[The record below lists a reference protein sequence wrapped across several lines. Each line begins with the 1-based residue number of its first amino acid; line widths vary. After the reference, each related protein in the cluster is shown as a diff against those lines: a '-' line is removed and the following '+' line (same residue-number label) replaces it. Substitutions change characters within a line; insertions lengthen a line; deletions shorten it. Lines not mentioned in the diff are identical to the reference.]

1 MSITRLQQARQMY
14 AMGQR
19 VGRIAFGGGGTY
31 GEVDRGYQGGG
42 KGGYGDAGKGSATGG
57 TGEGNGEGQ
66 IVTQNPVYGDP
77 DPYTDNPLNKRDTIT
92 SFMDN
97 YNTQKKTM
105 GLKNFIPG
113 MQFYN
118 IAKTAYDTAQARKLL
133 GLAPTTVGPDIID
146 SDGGEGIM
154 EVYTPEMLDITDS
167 VVEEEEITPFENRFE
182 LSPDVTQAKGI
193 ERLIQYKAIAEM
205 IGKLYT

>member
-1 MSITRLQQARQMY
+1 

-66 IVTQNPVYGDP
+66 IITQNPVYGDP
-77 DPYTDNPLNKRDTIT
+77 DPYVDNPLNKRDTIT

-97 YNTQKKTM
+97 YNAQKKTM

-133 GLAPTTVGPDIID
+133 GLEPTKIGPDIID

-154 EVYTPEMLDITDS
+154 EVYKPDDMLDVTDS
-167 VVEEEEITPFENRFE
+167 VVEEETTPFKNRFE
-182 LSPDVTQAKGI
+182 LLPDVTQAKGI
-193 ERLIQYKAIAEM
+193 ERLIQDKAIAEM